1 MTSNAPN
8 SIVKYLIV
16 GSGPSGVAVA
26 NYLIVKGIRPTILDG
41 GVEARNVNLSN
52 SQANRSDKTWFGS
65 AMSYYQPPSSNLFYE
80 NNVDARASFAR
91 GGFSRVW
98 GATFEFINDYSD
110 WPTEMIPT
118 KEDIDS
124 VRDLVPHGTTSW
136 SVHNNIDGLDGSA
149 RSYDFFSRVL
159 RGSARAG
166 WIVEPSTIAIDNSP
180 ASNHRCIAC
189 KQCLVGCPND
199 SIWFAG
205 DVLTVWD
212 SLDLIDYRPGFVVKQ
227 IEEGDCVV
235 VHMTDSDNKWQQIH
249 ADKVFLATG
258 AISTAA
264 IVVQSKLQKE
274 VIIRD
279 TSTAIGAAF
288 QMRSSSSLVDEGHHS
303 LSQWWIHSPRLLAQI
318 YPPTGDLISIMVKR
332 FRLPKI
338 FHRILRLVVMRVHP
352 VIAYVPMKSSGY
364 VRVQLVNEIV
374 NITGH
379 SGEGSPRSSFKEEL
393 SQLSKLFLKSGYLMH
408 RFMFQFKAP
417 GGGYHHGS
425 SFPQGSLSDHVGRP
439 KFFRSVHIVDSSVL
453 PSLPLGSITPTVM
466 ANAVR
471 IARTVSVSYTHL
483 EPTRPY

>member
-1 MTSNAPN
+1 MIISAPN
-8 SIVKYLIV
+8 SIVKYLIL

-26 NYLIVKGIRPTILDG
+26 NYLISNGIRPTIVDG
-41 GVEARNVNLSN
+41 GVEAGNVNLSN
-52 SQANRSDKTWFGS
+52 SQPNHSDKTWFGS

-98 GATFEFINDYSD
+98 GATFDFINDYSD

-124 VRDLVPHGTTSW
+124 VKSLVPHGTTSW
-136 SVHNNIDGLDGSA
+136 SVHNNINELEGSA

-159 RGSARAG
+159 KRSAQAG
-166 WIVEPSTIAIDNSP
+166 WIVRPSTIAIDNSP
-180 ASNHRCIAC
+180 LSNHRCSAC

-212 SLDLIDYRPGFVVKQ
+212 SLDLIDYRPGFIVKQ
-227 IEEGDCVV
+227 IEEGDQVV
-235 VHMTDSDNKWQQIH
+235 VHMTDSENKWQKIH
-249 ADKVFLATG
+249 AEKVFLATG
-258 AISTAA
+258 ATSTAA

-279 TSTAIGAAF
+279 TSTALGAVF
-288 QMRSSSSLVDEGHHS
+288 QLRSRPSLVDEGHHS
-303 LSQWWIHSPRLLAQI
+303 MSQWWIHSPRLLAQML
-318 YPPTGDLISIMVKR
+318 PPTEDLISIMVKR
-332 FRLPKI
+332 LRLPK
-338 FHRILRLVVMRVHP
+338 FFYWILRMVIMRVHP
-352 VIAYVPMKSSGY
+352 VVAYLPMKNSGY
-364 VRVQLVNEIV
+364 IRVRLINEIT
-374 NITGH
+374 NISGH
-379 SGEGSPRSSFKEEL
+379 SGGSSPRSSFKEEL

-408 RFMFQFKAP
+408 RFMYQFKAP

-471 IARTVSVSYTHL
+471 IVRRVLSEEKS
-483 EPTRPY
+483 